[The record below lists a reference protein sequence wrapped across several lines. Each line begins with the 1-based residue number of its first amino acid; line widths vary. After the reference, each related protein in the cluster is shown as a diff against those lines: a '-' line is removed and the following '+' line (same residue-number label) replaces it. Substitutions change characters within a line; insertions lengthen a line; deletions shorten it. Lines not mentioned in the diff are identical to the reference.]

1 MYEVILTRR
10 AHREYDKLP
19 PVDQDRIDASFDRL
33 KAEPRPPGV
42 KKLRGNT
49 HRVRVGD
56 WRIIYTVSDK
66 DRLVLVGRIAR
77 RAKDTYAG
85 VDDLF

>member
-19 PVDQDRIDASFDRL
+19 PADQDRIDASFDRL

-42 KKLRGNT
+42 KKVRGNIY
-49 HRVRVGD
+49 RIRDGD
-56 WRIIYTVSDK
+56 WRIIYAVSDK
-66 DRLVLVGRIAR
+66 DRLVLVGKIVR
-77 RAKDTYAG
+77 RSEDSYDK
-85 VDDLF
+85 VKKRF